1 MAKPECVKNAERRYR
16 MNPKDKYK
24 KETVAKLQKKLSIKN
39 PMSVPKITKIV
50 VNMGVKDAVS
60 DKKNIEK
67 MAAVLAEVTGQ
78 KAKVTR
84 AKKAIASFKLRI
96 GDPIGLVV
104 TLRGDRMYG
113 FYDKLVKIVL
123 PRIKDFRG
131 VKRTSFDKAGNYTLG
146 LYEYSVFPEIDP
158 GSVERLQGMEI
169 VIVTSAKDSKDSIVL
184 LEEMGMPFTKENKGQ

>member
-1 MAKPECVKNAERRYR
+1 MTKSQKN
-16 MNPKDKYK
+16 YK
-24 KETVAKLQKKLSIKN
+24 EEVVPKLQKSLNIKN

-50 VNMGVKDAVS
+50 VNMGVKDAVT
-60 DKKNIEK
+60 DKKNVEK
-67 MAAVLAEVTGQ
+67 MGLILGQITGQ

-104 TLRGDRMYG
+104 TLRGARMYD
-113 FYDKLVKIVL
+113 FFDRVVKIVL

-131 VKRTSFDKAGNYTLG
+131 VRRTSFDQNGNYTLG

-169 VIVTSAKDSKDSIVL
+169 VIVTSAKDTEGSLSL
-184 LEEMGMPFTKENKGQ
+184 LEAMGMPFTKQ

>member
-1 MAKPECVKNAERRYR
+1 MANLQQT
-16 MNPKDKYK
+16 YK
-24 KETVAKLQKKLSIKN
+24 KELVSKIQKDLGVKN
-39 PMSVPKITKIV
+39 PMKVPHITKIV
-50 VNMGVKDAVS
+50 VNMGVKDAVA

-67 MAAVLAEVTGQ
+67 MALILSQITGQ

-104 TLRGDRMYG
+104 TLRGARMYD
-113 FYDKLVKIVL
+113 FFDRVVKLVL

-131 VKRTSFDKAGNYTLG
+131 VKRTSFDKSGNYTLG

-158 GSVERLQGMEI
+158 GSVEKLQGMEI
-169 VIVTSAKDSKDSIVL
+169 VIVTSAKTTEDATVL
-184 LEEMGMPFTKENKGQ
+184 LEAMGMPFTKIKEADSK